1 MKKFFALMVAV
12 GTLALTGCA
21 TNPMSGTS
29 TGYERVQQAQRAE
42 QAMVVSVRDV
52 VVTTNSPQRAVLGAV
67 VGGLVGHAI
76 GSELGRGGYVGQTLG
91 TTVVGA
97 AGAEVARRSNKSLK
111 GQEISI
117 ILKSGN
123 IVTLVQNTAD
133 GVVFAKGQLVLF
145 IGGERIAP
153 MN

>member
-52 VVTTNSPQRAVLGAV
+52 VVTTNSPQRAVLGAL